1 MYYEIYIDQF
11 FAEHLLGGYLLLE
24 LTAALCKKRTSLGRL
39 FLAGLVNA
47 AAATCGLLLA
57 VSGKLWFFWP
67 MMGFAGLFLAGRI
80 TFGKKEITKEKSC
93 LFFLM
98 LVTVLFGSILEMLL
112 RMTGLPLVASA
123 ALASVLV
130 RLGGSWQE
138 KHHLKMERTAKVT
151 LCLDE
156 KKTVLIGMIDTGNL
170 LQEPLTGRPVSI
182 VERDWISGLLEKDWE
197 QKRGFCLIP
206 YHSIGTEKGWLQAV
220 TLDSMEVHT
229 AGRELFVSHPVL
241 AIYEGKFS
249 AQGGYQMIL
258 HPQHTES
265 IA

>member
-11 FAEHLLGGYLLLE
+11 FAEHLLEGYLLLE

-39 FLAGLVNA
+39 ALAGIVNA
-47 AAATCGLLLA
+47 AAATGGLLLA
-57 VSGKLWFFWP
+57 VSRKLWLFRLI
-67 MMGFAGLFLAGRI
+67 MGLPGLLLAGWI

-98 LVTVLFGSILEMLL
+98 LVTVLFGSTLEMLL
-112 RMTGLPLVASA
+112 RMTGLPLAASA
-123 ALASVLV
+123 VLASVLV
-130 RLGGSWQE
+130 RLGGAWQE
-138 KHHLKMERTAKVT
+138 KHRLKLERTAKVT
-151 LCLDE
+151 LCLEE
-156 KKTVLIGMIDTGNL
+156 KKAVLTGMIDTGNL

-182 VERDWISGLLEKDWE
+182 VERAGISGLLETDWE

-229 AGRELFVSHPVL
+229 AGRDVFISHPVL
-241 AIYEGKFS
+241 AIYEGKLS
-249 AQGGYQMIL
+249 TGGGYQIIL
-258 HPQHTES
+258 HPQHTDR
-265 IA
+265 